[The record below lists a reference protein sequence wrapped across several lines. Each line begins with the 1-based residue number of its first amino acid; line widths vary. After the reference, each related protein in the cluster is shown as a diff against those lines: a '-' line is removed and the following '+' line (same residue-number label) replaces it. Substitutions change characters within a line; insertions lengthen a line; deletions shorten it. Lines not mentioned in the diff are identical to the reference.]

1 MSVVREIEL
10 SLVPPSIILFLS
22 ETVIADCAQVKVV
35 QLGQLLIQD
44 RDEDSGIEE
53 DLNGGE
59 KDTEYLELEKESENT
74 SLVVILLCALLRR
87 HDADLQW
94 SLV

>member
-1 MSVVREIEL
+1 MSVVREMEL
-10 SLVPPSIILFLS
+10 SLVPPSIILLLS
-22 ETVIADCAQVKVV
+22 ETVISDCAQVKVV

-44 RDEDSGIEE
+44 RDEGSGIEE
-53 DLNGGE
+53 NLNSGE

-74 SLVVILLCALLRR
+74 SLVVILLSALLLR
-87 HDADLQW
+87 HDADFQW